1 MFTHTRA
8 VQTAGYLGGQEIA
21 FRLLPHTP
29 RDHLNH
35 PLEGRSALCW
45 AVLRADLEMV
55 EAILGRRPTLEG
67 IKSVQSRTTS
77 EVTRVKLQLVSLKYF
92 LPGVGCPGEV
102 FFFSAG
108 SSGSGHSRGE
118 IGFTFSFYT
127 KDFFQ
132 QKMKSEQTHNFAD
145 HMS

>member
-1 MFTHTRA
+1 M
-8 VQTAGYLGGQEIA
+8 
-21 FRLLPHTP
+21 
-29 RDHLNH
+29 
-35 PLEGRSALCW
+35 
-45 AVLRADLEMV
+45 
-55 EAILGRRPTLEG
+55 GRRPSLEG

-118 IGFTFSFYT
+118 IGFTFSFYK

-132 QKMKSEQTHNFAD
+132 QNMKSEQSHNFAD
-145 HMS
+145 HMFKVREALAVGKAVNQVDRLPLPQSLLDVLKF